1 LHSGAGSSLDQIRVG
16 IVGHRTWFEN
26 HFPEHWRKRHNIL
39 CLDVDEWDYSFLTQ
53 MINFRPD
60 LTLFYRPELY
70 PERYLRSIRG
80 RRVAFLSEP
89 LPASSAHDSE
99 ETQLRERVYA
109 RMAWSAYHEAYYY
122 DSSKQSAVDTRRW
135 PITGYR
141 PLPIDT
147 SVFKPS
153 ARSRPID
160 LCFIGKP
167 TPHRVAALDFLRS
180 TDLNFVWIAH
190 GVSGSS
196 LASVFRRSKVVLNIH
211 ADAHPAL
218 EPRVYLAAAC
228 GCAVLSE
235 ALGSPA
241 AILADQIREFDGH
254 LDYRLAT
261 EALQLFRSDGAAWQ
275 TRNDYLELSVDSF
288 LESLAAGVRNEH

>member
-1 LHSGAGSSLDQIRVG
+1 MHSGAASNFDDARIG
-16 IVGHRTWFEN
+16 IVGHLTWFEN
-26 HFPEHWRKRHNIL
+26 HFPENWRKRPNVL

-80 RRVAFLSEP
+80 RRIAFLSEP
-89 LPASSAHDSE
+89 LPASSAQDSE

-109 RMAWSAYHEAYYY
+109 RMVWSAYHEAYYY
-122 DSSKQSAVDTRRW
+122 DPSKQTAVDERRW

-147 SVFKPS
+147 SVFRPS
-153 ARSRPID
+153 ARTRPID
-160 LCFIGKP
+160 ICFIGKP

-190 GVSGSS
+190 GVSGSA
-196 LASVFRRSKVVLNIH
+196 LASVLRRSKVVLNIH
-211 ADAHPAL
+211 ADAQPAL

-241 AILADQIREFDGH
+241 TTMADQILEFEGP
-254 LDYRLAT
+254 LDYRRAT
-261 EALQLFRSDGAAWQ
+261 EALRVFRTKGPGWQ
-275 TRNDYLELSVDSF
+275 ARDDYRKLSANSF
-288 LESLAAGVRNEH
+288 IESLLARV